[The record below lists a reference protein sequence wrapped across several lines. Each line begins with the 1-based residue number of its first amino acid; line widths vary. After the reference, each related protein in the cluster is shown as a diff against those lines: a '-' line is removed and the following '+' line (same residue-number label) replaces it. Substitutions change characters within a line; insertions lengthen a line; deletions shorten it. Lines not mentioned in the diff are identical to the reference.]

1 MASYLAVSL
10 SIGRALKMDS
20 LLHQIPV
27 FRPEESCSTKSI
39 YIYGDS
45 HTPLIP
51 LSFLATRQT
60 NKLKWIGGI
69 CLALR

>member
-45 HTPLIP
+45 SNY
-51 LSFLATRQT
+51 SFSSGYET
-60 NKLKWIGGI
+60 NQ
-69 CLALR
+69 